1 MSGLNFSDKLKLT
14 KPNSSEHEPD
24 FSRVSKANGRAFVTD
39 KMPAF
44 AFQMLY
50 LKFDRVGIALSTT
63 VEKSSN
69 LRILI

>member
-1 MSGLNFSDKLKLT
+1 MSGLNYSGKPKLT
-14 KPNSSEHEPD
+14 KPGSSEHSPD

-44 AFQMLY
+44 AFQMFY
-50 LKFDRVGIALSTT
+50 LRFDRVGIALSIK
-63 VEKSSN
+63 VKKSLN